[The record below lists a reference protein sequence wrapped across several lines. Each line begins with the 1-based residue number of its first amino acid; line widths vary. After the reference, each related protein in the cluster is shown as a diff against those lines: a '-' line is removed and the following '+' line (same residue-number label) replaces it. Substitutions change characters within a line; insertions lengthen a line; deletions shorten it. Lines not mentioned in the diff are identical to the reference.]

1 MKTKLFIYFLLLPLA
16 FFGLASGTSSYNQ
29 LGYVQTGK
37 ASYYAEKF
45 HGRLTANGE
54 RFNMYDMTC
63 AHKKIQFN
71 SLLEVTNL
79 NNGKKIIVRVNDR
92 GPFAPHRI
100 IDLSKGAAKNIDM
113 IRDGVVNIKIK
124 IIRLG
129 AHGETLGGKKEK
141 GKTKKKTPWS
151 PKPKP
156 KPVHKPQKTYKTRT
170 YSIWGTPR
178 KVYQYGVQIGSY
190 GDLKNA
196 VKLAKK
202 AMNHGF
208 DQTYIQAGWTGS
220 RKRVFRVL
228 VEDKAKNDA
237 EKVKWI
243 VEDAAQFNP
252 SQQYDLWHDRAA
264 FHFLRDPNEIAHYVN
279 AASNNIT
286 PHGSLVI
293 GTFAKDGPLK
303 CSGIE
308 ISQYNATDLTSTF
321 TQLTLKE
328 SYKVAHPTPFDT
340 IQNFT
345 FCWFKK

>member
-1 MKTKLFIYFLLLPLA
+1 MKAKYFIYLVLLPLA

-37 ASYYAEKF
+37 CSYYADKF
-45 HGRLTANGE
+45 HGKLTANGE

-100 IDLSKGAAKNIDM
+100 IDLSKGAAKRIDM

-129 AHGETLGGKKEK
+129 KHGEMLGGQKEEVK
-141 GKTKKKTPWS
+141 PKKKSIWR
-151 PKPKP
+151 PKPKK
-156 KPVHKPQKTYKTRT
+156 KPIRKSQKSFKTRT

-202 AMNHGF
+202 AMLHGF
-208 DQTYIQAGWTGS
+208 KHTYIQAGWTGS

-228 VEDKAKNDA
+228 VDDKAKNDA
-237 EKVKWI
+237 EKVRQKLRRKGMNGF
-243 VEDAAQFNP
+243 VKSHFN
-252 SQQYDLWHDRAA
+252 
-264 FHFLRDPNEIAHYVN
+264 F
-279 AASNNIT
+279 
-286 PHGSLVI
+286 
-293 GTFAKDGPLK
+293 
-303 CSGIE
+303 
-308 ISQYNATDLTSTF
+308 
-321 TQLTLKE
+321 
-328 SYKVAHPTPFDT
+328 
-340 IQNFT
+340 
-345 FCWFKK
+345 